1 MNDSVEKT
9 EILESGAEEN
19 VCAIDGCVPCAQT
32 KDCGSC
38 ATGRT
43 CFILGGLFGVYGAAA
58 FVTAGSIPTACLIAT
73 PLFFV
78 LGLYLLNDS
87 KKRKVAEK
95 SEEEVGG

>member
-9 EILESGAEEN
+9 EVSESETEKN
-19 VCAIDGCVPCAQT
+19 VCAIDGCAPCAEM

-58 FVTAGSIPTACLIAT
+58 FVTAGAIPTACLIAT

-78 LGLYLLNDS
+78 LGLYLLHDS
-87 KKRKVAEK
+87 KKRKSAEK
-95 SEEEVGG
+95 PEEEAGK

>member
-9 EILESGAEEN
+9 EISESETEGN

-58 FVTAGSIPTACLIAT
+58 FVTAGSVPTACLIAT
-73 PLFFV
+73 PLFLV

-87 KKRKVAEK
+87 KKRKAVEK
-95 SEEEVGG
+95 PEEEAGT